1 MMAQRRMTKAQREWR
16 PGMPKPRRSIKVMFA
31 STVLGLE
38 GFVAF
43 FATLAVFGLRSREI
57 APAAI
62 LIAGITLSVVLI
74 AACAFLTK
82 KWGFWLGWIL
92 QLVLIAVGFV
102 EPMMFVIGPL
112 FAISW
117 WYALRAGSRID
128 RENRERDAEQAAWE
142 ESHPDQAGPAAGEPV

>member
-1 MMAQRRMTKAQREWR
+1 MGWTVTTRTR
-16 PGMPKPRRSIKVMFA
+16 A
-31 STVLGLE
+31 SG
-38 GFVAF
+38 
-43 FATLAVFGLRSREI
+43 
-57 APAAI
+57 
-62 LIAGITLSVVLI
+62 I
-74 AACAFLTK
+74 AAFAAL
-82 KWGFWLGWIL
+82 L
-92 QLVLIAVGFV
+92 LIAVGFV